1 MVDGTVSVTNEEV
14 AATTPAT
21 TGSTGGAAGAAPA
34 TTPAAKVDLPD
45 TAWPTGG
52 YYWTV
57 VPVVAEAVPTPVAPA
72 PGASFPVQYRE
83 TELPQDACQPA
94 A

>member
-1 MVDGTVSVTNEEV
+1 MVDGTDSVTNEEAAAP
-14 AATTPAT
+14 AATP
-21 TGSTGGAAGAAPA
+21 GAATGAAPA
-34 TTPAAKVDLPD
+34 PTTAAKVDLPD

-57 VPVVAEAVPTPVAPA
+57 VPVVLRTHADDPRTG
-72 PGASFPVQYRE
+72 PGAPHSASGIARPSCRR
-83 TELPQDACQPA
+83 TPASPA